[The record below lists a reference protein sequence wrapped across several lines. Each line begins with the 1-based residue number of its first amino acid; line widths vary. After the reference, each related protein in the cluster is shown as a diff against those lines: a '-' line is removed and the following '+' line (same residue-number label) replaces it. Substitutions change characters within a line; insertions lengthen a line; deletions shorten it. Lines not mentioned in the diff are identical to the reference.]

1 MLETVFGIEPLSFG
15 VDVGRE
21 GEFLGGGIPFAPGHN
36 GPGSEVALLGHERTD
51 PDDLAVLDVNRNG
64 TGIGTAGKNLFRH
77 INSSSGKAEG
87 PQRLS
92 SPSLKKIYH
101 KSTIKQSGA
110 Q

>member
-21 GEFLGGGIPFAPGHN
+21 VEFLGGGIPFAPGRN

-77 INSSSGKAEG
+77 TNSSSGKAGG
-87 PQRLS
+87 PRRLN
-92 SPSLKKIYH
+92 SPSLKIIYQ
-101 KSTIKQSGA
+101 KPAIKQSGTK
-110 Q
+110 